1 MFLFLLFATFVV
13 ALLVSF
19 VVMCLFAKPIDS
31 VLRRIIADEIS
42 AAWSKYL
49 KFAILVVGVSAGVQL
64 RDLEKYITPM
74 LGGRE
79 VQSVSLGFD
88 RWVFE
93 IYRTAIE
100 TLEVDALPALG
111 ADHTRAF
118 EAGEIFRRNFH
129 LDPLLVEKN
138 VIGKLRV
145 GFLLAGL
152 PFESG
157 EHFAGRLFRRFLRGD
172 ADRAAVF

>member
-42 AAWSKYL
+42 VAWSKYL
-49 KFAILVVGVSAGVQL
+49 KF
-64 RDLEKYITPM
+64 PM

-79 VQSVSLGFD
+79 VQTVSLGFD

-100 TLEVDALPALG
+100 TLQGIAWM
-111 ADHTRAF
+111 
-118 EAGEIFRRNFH
+118 
-129 LDPLLVEKN
+129 LLVFF
-138 VIGKLRV
+138 V
-145 GFLLAGL
+145 FALLAFVFVRL
-152 PFESG
+152 G
-157 EHFAGRLFRRFLRGD
+157 ELRREHRDQPAGSQEQS
-172 ADRAAVF
+172 V